1 MAIYHFSAQMI
12 SRGKGQSA
20 IASAA
25 YRSGQRLVD
34 EQTNESKF
42 YKREVKPETY
52 ILAPENSPVWVKN
65 REILWNEIE
74 RSEKRKNSQLARE
87 INIALPK
94 ELSNQQQTELIT
106 GYIQDQFVDKGM
118 VADIAIHRDDSN
130 NPHAHIMLTTREISE
145 EGFTTKNRDW
155 NKKELLEQWR
165 EQWSEYANK
174 ALEQSNIKERI
185 THKSHAER
193 GLEILPTVHMGHVA
207 SDMEKKGM
215 KTERGNINREVQKHN
230 AIVYDL
236 QRYRQE
242 KQQIE
247 AELKQ
252 QEQKKSVEL
261 TTEEQKN
268 VEAAKQI
275 IGGIPTV
282 ATIANYR
289 KSLEV
294 QTEQQRKALESLKTK
309 NHIVSIA
316 EQAEK
321 QLSHYEKTLEEL
333 KGKLDKIGFFQRKEK
348 ENLRASI
355 NTLQDKIISQHD
367 HLNTC
372 LKEAGLSA
380 REEIQLAKKQ
390 LSKQIDTSTRTLN
403 GSILKSVDQ
412 KQILNQTE
420 EILKRQLIRKV
431 AIQYPELKT
440 AGQYL
445 DYKTASKLNRLNEK
459 QGKTISLDNIKH
471 TLEQRQHKIELNR
484 EGIQNYNL
492 AVRNAQNAESYFN
505 HLTELEKR
513 IERIESNPYLKG
525 KILFSKVEQQAYQK
539 DLQKR
544 EQLTQAIRTIGYED
558 REHLEQHKREIE
570 KVAPALEKV
579 QQETQSL
586 SQSNDFLSAILEG
599 VEQAQK
605 QEHNV
610 NAKQKQKQRLKGQ
623 NIGLE
628 R

>member
-1 MAIYHFSAQMI
+1 
-12 SRGKGQSA
+12 
-20 IASAA
+20 
-25 YRSGQRLVD
+25 
-34 EQTNESKF
+34 
-42 YKREVKPETY
+42 REVKPETH

-94 ELSNQQQTELIT
+94 ELSNQQQTELIK

-275 IGGIPTV
+275 IGEIPTV

-333 KGKLDKIGFFQRKEK
+333 KGKLDKVGFFQRKEK

-420 EILKRQLIRKV
+420 EILKQKLIRKV

-525 KILFSKVEQQAYQK
+525 KILFSKEEQQAYQK

-605 QEHNV
+605 QEHKV
-610 NAKQKQKQRLKGQ
+610 NAKQKPKQRLKGQ

>member
-42 YKREVKPETY
+42 YKREVKPETH

-94 ELSNQQQTELIT
+94 ELSNQQQTELIK

-275 IGGIPTV
+275 IGEIPTV

-333 KGKLDKIGFFQRKEK
+333 KGKL
-348 ENLRASI
+348 
-355 NTLQDKIISQHD
+355 
-367 HLNTC
+367 
-372 LKEAGLSA
+372 
-380 REEIQLAKKQ
+380 
-390 LSKQIDTSTRTLN
+390 
-403 GSILKSVDQ
+403 
-412 KQILNQTE
+412 
-420 EILKRQLIRKV
+420 
-431 AIQYPELKT
+431 
-440 AGQYL
+440 
-445 DYKTASKLNRLNEK
+445 
-459 QGKTISLDNIKH
+459 
-471 TLEQRQHKIELNR
+471 
-484 EGIQNYNL
+484 
-492 AVRNAQNAESYFN
+492 
-505 HLTELEKR
+505 
-513 IERIESNPYLKG
+513 
-525 KILFSKVEQQAYQK
+525 
-539 DLQKR
+539 
-544 EQLTQAIRTIGYED
+544 
-558 REHLEQHKREIE
+558 
-570 KVAPALEKV
+570 
-579 QQETQSL
+579 
-586 SQSNDFLSAILEG
+586 
-599 VEQAQK
+599 
-605 QEHNV
+605 
-610 NAKQKQKQRLKGQ
+610 
-623 NIGLE
+623 
-628 R
+628 